1 MKRVLFI
8 TGTRADYGKLR
19 SLMEQVDRDPAF
31 ECHIFVTGMHTLARY
46 GSTYDEIKKRG
57 FANVFLYLNQ
67 TVESSAAMDIVLANT
82 IQGLAHYIREFST
95 DLIVV
100 HGDRI
105 EAMAGALV
113 GAINNVLVAHVEG
126 GELSGTVDEL
136 IRHAVTKL
144 SHVHFVANLEA
155 RNRLVQMGE
164 VEDTV
169 FVVGSADVDV
179 MLSDDLP
186 NLDDALARYEIP
198 FSDYALFMYHPVTT
212 ELEALPDRVDEVVAA
227 LRACGWNFVVIYPN
241 NDRGSETILRRLRML
256 ERLPRF
262 RVIPSVRFEYFLT
275 LLRHGRAIVG
285 NSSAGIREAPV
296 YGVPTINIGSRQLN
310 RSNHPSIVHVDESRD
325 EILTAMKG
333 LPLKVTPSMC
343 FGDGDC
349 AQQFMVALRGRK
361 FWKTPRQKQFRDLPA
376 TALANHVLV
385 GAASRPTDSVLRG

>member
-1 MKRVLFI
+1 MKRILFI

-19 SLMEQVDRDPAF
+19 PLMEQVDRDPAF

-46 GSTYDEIKKRG
+46 GSTYDEIRKQG
-57 FANVFLYLNQ
+57 FTNVFLYLNQ
-67 TVESSAAMDIVLANT
+67 TADSSAAMDIVLGNT
-82 IQGLAHYIREFST
+82 IHGLAHYIREFST

-105 EAMAGALV
+105 ETMAGALV
-113 GAINNVLVAHVEG
+113 GAINNILVAHVEG

-155 RNRLVQMGE
+155 HNRLVQMGE

-179 MLSDDLP
+179 MLSGDLP
-186 NLDDALARYEIP
+186 HLDDALARYDIP
-198 FSDYALFMYHPVTT
+198 FSNYALFMYHPVTT
-212 ELEALPDRVDEVVAA
+212 DLDALPRYVDEVLAA
-227 LRACGWNFVVIYPN
+227 LTDSGWNFVVIYPN
-241 NDRGSETILRRLRML
+241 NDRGSEIILRGLRKL

-296 YGVPTINIGSRQLN
+296 YGVPTINIGKRQLN
-310 RSNHPSIVHVDESRD
+310 RSNHPSIVHVDESRG
-325 EILTAMKG
+325 EILEAMEN
-333 LPLKVTPSMC
+333 LPTEVTPSMY
-343 FGDGDC
+343 FGEGDS
-349 AQQFMVALRGRK
+349 ARRVMAALRGRK
-361 FWKTPRQKQFRDLPA
+361 LWQAPRQKQFRDLPA
-376 TALANHVLV
+376 ATLADHLLA
-385 GAASRPTDSVLRG
+385 GAI